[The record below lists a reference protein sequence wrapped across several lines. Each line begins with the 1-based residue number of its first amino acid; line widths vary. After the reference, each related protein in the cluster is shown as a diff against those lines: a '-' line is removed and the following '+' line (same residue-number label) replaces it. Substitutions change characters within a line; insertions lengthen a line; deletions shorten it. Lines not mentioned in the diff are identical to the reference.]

1 MILYGGDKEDRTPD
15 LLHAISKFPEN
26 KLNQPRMYYLNSTN
40 SPICPRRKILL
51 VVIAIQKL
59 TYDSQQYRRLEIKEM
74 EHLIF
79 TRR

>member
-1 MILYGGDKEDRTPD
+1 
-15 LLHAISKFPEN
+15 
-26 KLNQPRMYYLNSTN
+26 MYHLNSTN
-40 SPICPRRKILL
+40 RPICPMRKILL

-59 TYDSQQYRRLEIKEM
+59 TYDSQQYRMIEIKEM

>member
-1 MILYGGDKEDRTPD
+1 M
-15 LLHAISKFPEN
+15 
-26 KLNQPRMYYLNSTN
+26 
-40 SPICPRRKILL
+40 RKILL

-59 TYDSQQYRRLEIKEM
+59 TYDSQQYRMIEIKEM